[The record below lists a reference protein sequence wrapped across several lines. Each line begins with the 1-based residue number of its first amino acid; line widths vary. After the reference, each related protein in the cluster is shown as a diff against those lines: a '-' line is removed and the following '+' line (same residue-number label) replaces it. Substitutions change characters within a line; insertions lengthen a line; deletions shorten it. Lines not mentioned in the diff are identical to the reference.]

1 MRRKGHT
8 YDEVSESDAS
18 SSSKASLSQFIMDQV
33 ALKATEDAK
42 ARRATMKQEQL
53 IEASKQEADRRRK
66 RDKQRQAKQSTLL
79 DFDSQAAL
87 KSFN

>member
-1 MRRKGHT
+1 MGRCLTKAEKVREKSREVLEALRRKGHA

-42 ARRATMKQEQL
+42 ARRAAVKQEQRV
-53 IEASKQEADRRRK
+53 EAS
-66 RDKQRQAKQSTLL
+66 
-79 DFDSQAAL
+79 
-87 KSFN
+87 

>member
-1 MRRKGHT
+1 MGRCLTKAEKVREKSREVLEALRRKGHT

-42 ARRATMKQEQL
+42 ARRAAVKQEQRV
-53 IEASKQEADRRRK
+53 EAS
-66 RDKQRQAKQSTLL
+66 
-79 DFDSQAAL
+79 
-87 KSFN
+87 